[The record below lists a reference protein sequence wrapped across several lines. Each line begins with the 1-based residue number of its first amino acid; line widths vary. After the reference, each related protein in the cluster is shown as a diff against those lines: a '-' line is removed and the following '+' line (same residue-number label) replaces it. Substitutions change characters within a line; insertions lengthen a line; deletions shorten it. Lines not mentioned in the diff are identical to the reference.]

1 MDPEQNLRLQ
11 RLNVGMS
18 RAKEKMTFLISQ
30 EITDF
35 SGNGLM
41 ILNHYKEQ
49 LALAKELPQSSETE
63 SPMEAKLLRWITQT
77 SFYQRHISEIEI
89 KAQFDVGSYIKTLD
103 PNYKHPNYRCDFLI
117 TFRNEDKPKVAIIEY
132 DGFEFHF
139 ENLESVNK
147 FNYENYYTERDIER
161 ERILESYGFPFIRF
175 NRFNLGKNP
184 VSTISNKLQS
194 FFLPSP

>member
-1 MDPEQNLRLQ
+1 MIVVRGEERDHIIYSFVESPNNKAKTSYVLGSKFDNDMDPEQNLRLQ

-49 LALAKELPQSSETE
+49 LALAKELPQPSETE

-77 SFYQRHISEIEI
+77 SFYQRHSSEIEI
-89 KAQFDVGSYIKTLD
+89 KAQFDVG
-103 PNYKHPNYRCDFLI
+103 
-117 TFRNEDKPKVAIIEY
+117 
-132 DGFEFHF
+132 
-139 ENLESVNK
+139 
-147 FNYENYYTERDIER
+147 
-161 ERILESYGFPFIRF
+161 FIHQ
-175 NRFNLGKNP
+175 NTG
-184 VSTISNKLQS
+184 SQLQAS
-194 FFLPSP
+194 

>member
-1 MDPEQNLRLQ
+1 MW
-11 RLNVGMS
+11 V
-18 RAKEKMTFLISQ
+18 
-30 EITDF
+30 
-35 SGNGLM
+35 
-41 ILNHYKEQ
+41 
-49 LALAKELPQSSETE
+49 
-63 SPMEAKLLRWITQT
+63 
-77 SFYQRHISEIEI
+77 
-89 KAQFDVGSYIKTLD
+89 SYIKTLD

-194 FFLPSP
+194 FFFAQPLEDEDEDVVKKAKKLAQSVHNKEKKKCRSCKKFKAVSEFRDPSLKSGIGTTCKKCKKKET